1 VAKKRDGWLN
11 HRDGWLSQRD
21 RWLSG
26 GMGG

>member
-1 VAKKRDGWLN
+1 MAKKRDGWLN